1 MTDHDG
7 SDDGFQVIVRVIKSF
22 HDSDDDLDDD
32 SDDDS
37 ERFYWIAKRCL
48 AQQVIQ
54 LARLAPL
61 APRPSP
67 LASRVL
73 PTRAAACMLLVY

>member
-67 LASRVL
+67 LVSCL
-73 PTRAAACMLLVY
+73 HEQQPACC